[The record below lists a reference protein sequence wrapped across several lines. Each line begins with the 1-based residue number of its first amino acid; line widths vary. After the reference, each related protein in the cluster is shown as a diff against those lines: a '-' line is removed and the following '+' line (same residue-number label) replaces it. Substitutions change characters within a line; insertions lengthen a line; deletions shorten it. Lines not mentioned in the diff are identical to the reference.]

1 MQRRSTTGKPVCT
14 DASQSNTEP
23 GRKSTDG
30 GKRNAAVA
38 AEPDGDDAVAAV
50 PDGGDAMAA
59 VPDDDAVAWDLGQ
72 HDAPEPDPDGDLD
85 REKVHDPPRRR
96 EEDSGLRSDVTGHGQ
111 VSCLPEPD
119 HGMAAQHSDQ
129 DGWNQVSHRREPD
142 GSGSASQRSE
152 SGG

>member
-38 AEPDGDDAVAAV
+38 AEPDGDDAV
-50 PDGGDAMAA
+50 AA

-119 HGMAAQHSDQ
+119 RGMAAQHSDQ